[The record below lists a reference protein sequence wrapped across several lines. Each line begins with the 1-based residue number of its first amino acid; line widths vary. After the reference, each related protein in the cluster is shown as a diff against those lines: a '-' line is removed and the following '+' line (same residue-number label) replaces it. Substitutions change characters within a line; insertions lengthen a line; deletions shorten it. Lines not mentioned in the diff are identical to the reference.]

1 MRIVYNKS
9 RLHVI
14 LLFFILAFSVLAS
27 RLTYIQFIKYSLFK
41 EKAANQYSFLL
52 TLEPQRGNI
61 YDRNMRALACNL
73 KADSLYATPPHV
85 TEKEAAASSLSKAL
99 NVDEKKILERLC
111 KKKAFI
117 WVKRKLS
124 PEEVKKVEALNIGG
138 LDYAEERKRF
148 YPNGSLASH
157 ILGFVD
163 IDNKGLEGI
172 ELLYD
177 DYLKGEVGWKAVK
190 RDAKGREL
198 ASETTIS
205 LPPSNGYSVVL
216 TLDEIIQHITE
227 KALDG
232 AYSKNKAK
240 GATAIVMDPNN
251 GHILALANRPT
262 FDPNR
267 VGDSEIE
274 CRRNRAVADCF
285 EPGSAFKIVT
295 ASAALNEDK
304 VVFEDIF
311 FCENGSWNIRG
322 HLLHDHKPHGKL
334 TFKEVIE
341 KSSNIGT
348 AKVAIKIGENNL
360 YKYIKLFGFG
370 YPTRVDLPGEVSGL
384 LKPPSKWSKFT
395 ISSIPMGQEIGVTA
409 IQMACAISAIANGG
423 MYYHPMM
430 VREIRDEKDQ
440 SIKKF
445 EPKSV
450 RRVISQETAAGMKE
464 ILKGVVENGTGK
476 KAQIKDYSSAGKTG
490 TAQKVEPPG
499 IYSHSKFIATFI
511 GFAPA
516 EDPKI
521 VICVFVD
528 EPTPVYYGG
537 TVSAPVFKQIADET
551 LKYLELEKDGI
562 VTVKK

>member
-1 MRIVYNKS
+1 VQTVYNKS

-14 LLFFILAFSVLAS
+14 LLIFILAFSVLAS
-27 RLTYIQFIKYSLFK
+27 RLTYIQFIKYNSFK

-73 KADSLYATPPHV
+73 KANSLYATPPHV
-85 TEKEAAASSLSKAL
+85 AGKERAASRLSEAL
-99 NVDEKKILERLC
+99 NIDENKILERLR

-124 PEEVKKVEALNIGG
+124 PEEVKKVEALNIRG
-138 LDYAEERKRF
+138 LDYAEESKRF

-163 IDNKGLEGI
+163 IDNKGLESI

-177 DYLKGEVGWKAVK
+177 KYLRGEVGWKAIK

-198 ASETTIS
+198 VSETTKS
-205 LPPSNGYSVVL
+205 LPPSNGYNVVL
-216 TLDEIIQHITE
+216 TLDEMIQHIAE
-227 KALDG
+227 KALDR
-232 AYSKNKAK
+232 AYSKYKAK
-240 GATAIVMDPNN
+240 GATVIVMDPNN

-262 FDPNR
+262 FDPIR
-267 VGDSEIE
+267 IGASKIAW
-274 CRRNRAVADCF
+274 RRNRAVADYF

-304 VVFEDIF
+304 VNFEDTF
-311 FCENGSWNIRG
+311 FCENGSWNVRG

-334 TFKEVIE
+334 TFKQVIE

-348 AKVAIKIGENNL
+348 TKVAIKVGENNL

-384 LKPPSKWSKFT
+384 LKPPSKWSRFT
-395 ISSIPMGQEIGVTA
+395 ISSIPMGQEVAVTA

-423 MYYHPMM
+423 TYYRPMI
-430 VREIRDEKDQ
+430 VREIRDERNE

-445 EPKSV
+445 EPKPL
-450 RRVISQETAAGMKE
+450 RRVISQETALSMKE

-476 KAQIKDYSSAGKTG
+476 RARLKGYSSAGKTG
-490 TAQKVEPPG
+490 TAQKVEPSG
-499 IYSHSKFIATFI
+499 KYSHSRFIATFI
-511 GFAPA
+511 GFAPV

-528 EPTPVYYGG
+528 EPRPVYYGG

-551 LKYLELEKDGI
+551 LKYLELEEDGI